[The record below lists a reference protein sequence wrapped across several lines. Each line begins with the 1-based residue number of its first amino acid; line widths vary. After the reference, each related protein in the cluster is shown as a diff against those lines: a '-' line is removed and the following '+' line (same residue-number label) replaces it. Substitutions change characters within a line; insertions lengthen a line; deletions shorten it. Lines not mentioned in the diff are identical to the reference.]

1 MRRLLLLGGL
11 AYVLLLLGL
20 ALMSGPML
28 ALAVPLIVYL
38 VAALAYGPASLQLNA
53 SRSLSDD
60 RVPKGKTV
68 EIELSVTNAGAR
80 LERVEI
86 EDVIP
91 PQLEVIE
98 GDASLLTS
106 LDPGETATLRYR
118 VRGGRGDIK
127 LGEARAIASDALG
140 LFSREVVLETSRRLM
155 ILPEVMRLRR
165 LAIRPHRT
173 RAYAGPVPAR
183 QGGSGVE
190 FFGVR
195 EYQVGDPLRWINWR
209 VSARHRPALF
219 TNEFQQER
227 ITDVGLILD
236 ARRRTDRPGED
247 ESLFEHA
254 VRATASLAATFLS
267 DGNRVGLLIYGGF
280 LDWTFPGYGR
290 LQRERILRALA
301 GAETGESLVFES
313 FDFIPTRYF
322 PAKSQL
328 VLVSPLCEDDLSPLV
343 QLRARAY
350 QLLVVS
356 PDPID
361 FEGQTLEP
369 DPAVPLAVRIARLER
384 GLLLRRLQ
392 RAGIR
397 TVDWQVDVP
406 FDLALHKSLSRQP
419 HWFRAIGVE

>member
-209 VSARHRPALF
+209 VSARHCPALF

-343 QLRARAY
+343 QLRARGY